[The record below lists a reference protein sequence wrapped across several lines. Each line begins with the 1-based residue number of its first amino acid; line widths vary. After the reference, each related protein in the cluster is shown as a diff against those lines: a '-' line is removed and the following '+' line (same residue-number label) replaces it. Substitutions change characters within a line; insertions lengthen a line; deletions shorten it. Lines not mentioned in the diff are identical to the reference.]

1 MKRIATVT
9 AVFLAFACSS
19 SIDEARVV
27 DAERARAEAIA
38 RNDPDAY
45 SQLVSPDLMMVD
57 RTGELVT
64 KRDRMAAVDSGRARN
79 ARRVENDVDV
89 RVYGDVALVIGRAV
103 SQETGTATHDFFTR
117 IWHQRNGRLELVG
130 AHYTDITQQVNDP
143 DPETPSVPDQ
153 PIDPLPI
160 ATEAPP
166 NAEEELRRA
175 ITDQHQAYW
184 RKDTDRYLTYAG
196 TDLLR
201 IAENGIR
208 TRGELVQGMRG
219 NARLPAPPS
228 DQLDVR
234 VRVFGTTALATWLDQ
249 GHDLLGR
256 PAHNRFTVIFARRG
270 AGWQMVHI
278 QSTGVGPH

>member
-103 SQETGTATHDFFTR
+103 SQDTGTATHDFFTR

-143 DPETPSVPDQ
+143 DPETP
-153 PIDPLPI
+153 
-160 ATEAPP
+160 
-166 NAEEELRRA
+166 
-175 ITDQHQAYW
+175 
-184 RKDTDRYLTYAG
+184 
-196 TDLLR
+196 
-201 IAENGIR
+201 
-208 TRGELVQGMRG
+208 
-219 NARLPAPPS
+219 
-228 DQLDVR
+228 
-234 VRVFGTTALATWLDQ
+234 
-249 GHDLLGR
+249 
-256 PAHNRFTVIFARRG
+256 
-270 AGWQMVHI
+270 
-278 QSTGVGPH
+278 